1 MGLEICSPCDTKKQE
16 NLGEILNQQ
25 GIEQFDFD
33 DIQSYNVA
41 IDLFRKGAEKGWEK
55 SRSNLSVVLNL
66 LGVRYYNGD
75 NVEFS
80 LEKAE
85 ECFKESAELG
95 NDSAKKN
102 LATLYIQYGEM
113 YSNGKRLKVN
123 QELAEKYF
131 KKAVEYDA
139 EKGKTKLVKFY
150 INSYFNFRRGV
161 AGYKKDPVLSD
172 QCIKKAKA
180 LDSNMV
186 KEFGID
192 YYNRA
197 EKLLSQG
204 VTRENYH
211 KINGYL
217 KRASHLTDINLTDTL
232 IDFYKTVAE
241 YSKKGKNG
249 FSKDKDRSNRYY
261 GKAAAL
267 GDPEAKRKY
276 KD

>member
-55 SRSNLSVVLNL
+55 CRSNLSVVLNL

-150 INSYFNFRRGV
+150 INSYFKFRRGV

-172 QCIKKAKA
+172 QCIKKAMA

-211 KINGYL
+211 RINGYL

-261 GKAAAL
+261 GKAATL

>member
-16 NLGEILNQQ
+16 NLGESLNQQ
-25 GIEQFDFD
+25 GIERFDFENV
-33 DIQSYNVA
+33 QSYTVA
-41 IDLFRKGAEKGWEK
+41 IDLFRKGAENGCEN
-55 SRSNLSVVLNL
+55 SRANLSVVLNL
-66 LGVRYYNGD
+66 LGKMHYNGEK
-75 NVEFS
+75 VEFN

-85 ECFKESAELG
+85 EYFKESAKLG
-95 NDSAKKN
+95 NNSAKKN

-113 YSNGKRLKVN
+113 YSNGKKLMPN
-123 QELAEKYF
+123 A
-131 KKAVEYDA
+131 KKAVEYNA
-139 EKGKTKLVKFY
+139 QNGKTKLVKFY
-150 INSYFNFRRGV
+150 INCYFNFRHGV
-161 AGYKKDPVLSD
+161 SGYKKDPMLSD
-172 QCIKKAKA
+172 KYLQRAKA
-180 LDSNMV
+180 FDGNLV
-186 KEFGID
+186 KEIGTD
-192 YYNRA
+192 YYQRA

-204 VTRENYH
+204 VTRENYR

-217 KRASHLTDINLTDTL
+217 KRASHLTDMDLTQTL
-232 IDFYKTVAE
+232 IDFYKTVAK

>member
-41 IDLFRKGAEKGWEK
+41 IDLFRKGAEKGWEIC
-55 SRSNLSVVLNL
+55 SSNLSVVLNL

-123 QELAEKYF
+123 QELSEKYF

-150 INSYFNFRRGV
+150 INSYFKFRRGV

-211 KINGYL
+211 RINGYL

-267 GDPEAKRKY
+267 GDTEAKRKY

>member
-1 MGLEICSPCDTKKQE
+1 MGLEICSPCDTNKQE

-41 IDLFRKGAEKGWEK
+41 IDLFRKGAEKGSEK

-75 NVEFS
+75 DVEFS
-80 LEKAE
+80 LDKAE

-139 EKGKTKLVKFY
+139 EKGKNKLVKFY

-172 QCIKKAKA
+172 QCLKKAKA

-186 KEFGID
+186 KEIGID
-192 YYNRA
+192 YHNRA

-217 KRASHLTDINLTDTL
+217 KRASHLTEIELTDTL

-267 GDPEAKRKY
+267 GDLEAKRKY